1 MKVTPP
7 AAALKTLNFK
17 TDFKLYTLNF
27 KLKEE
32 MKWFNEKE
40 FACRCCG
47 ELPPFAR
54 ENIEALVREVLDPA
68 REKLGMPIV
77 VNSGYRCPK
86 HNREV
91 GGVAR
96 SQHLVGEAA
105 DIAPV
110 ESGELKVDSQLK
122 KLVRLIVER
131 GKFDQLILYPGFIH
145 VSWKRPSTGSGTNR
159 KRVLRK
165 TDTGYTTV
173 LIADLIPSSRAET
186 RDLKEIP
193 GQARNEGLCGMRE
206 REKEVRHD
214 EH

>member
-1 MKVTPP
+1 
-7 AAALKTLNFK
+7 
-17 TDFKLYTLNF
+17 
-27 KLKEE
+27 

-40 FACRCCG
+40 VACRCCG

-54 ENIEALVREVLDPA
+54 ENIEALVCEVLDPA

-91 GGVAR
+91 GGVAN
-96 SQHLVGEAA
+96 SQHLKGEAA
-105 DIAPV
+105 DVVPI
-110 ESGELKVDSQLK
+110 ENGKLKIENLQ
-122 KLVRLIVER
+122 RLARIIVEN
-131 GKFDQLILYPGFIH
+131 GWFDQLIMYPGFIH

-193 GQARNEGLCGMRE
+193 GQARNEGTA
-206 REKEVRHD
+206 EKGGAA
-214 EH
+214 

>member
-1 MKVTPP
+1 
-7 AAALKTLNFK
+7 
-17 TDFKLYTLNF
+17 
-27 KLKEE
+27 

-105 DIAPV
+105 DIRCHTDPSTG
-110 ESGELKVDSQLK
+110 SGQENTD
-122 KLVRLIVER
+122 RLARVIVENGR
-131 GKFDQLILYPGFIH
+131 FDQLIMYPGFIH

-193 GQARNEGLCGMRE
+193 GQARNEGTA
-206 REKEVRHD
+206 EKGGAA
-214 EH
+214 